1 MYQLYREA
9 AKVNYFAGYFL
20 GMLQQRGGLASAQHC
35 LGSQTDGFTTLWE
48 MGRLDLSV
56 EYAVLEPAWQ
66 DLFTDW
72 ERDVARQRLRD
83 ARVPELIERA
93 EASS

>member
-1 MYQLYREA
+1 
-9 AKVNYFAGYFL
+9 
-20 GMLQQRGGLASAQHC
+20 
-35 LGSQTDGFTTLWE
+35 